1 MAIPFTVDISAF
13 YGEPDFREQ
22 NSSTIVD
29 RRKTLNLHKELESG
43 KTRDVV
49 PQPRKRE
56 GGAIGFRPVKN
67 SNFNSGGAIAFNGE
81 LRSNSGGANCGDASR
96 PGGAA
101 TSGGALAFNEQQL
114 MNELTGLKKG
124 GALGT
129 VAATVIPALIQMAP
143 QIISSIKD
151 LFKGKEGG
159 ALKFGGASAVFLNG
173 IDPSKYDDV
182 LKTMK
187 AIERQSKNIEV
198 RGGALYAGSSRVGTF
213 FKNAWNKI
221 KSWYDNNADKLK
233 PITDILVNA
242 GTNAANNAITKGVNY
257 VSGKTG
263 SDTVKQI
270 ANVVG
275 DMAKDTVDEVAN
287 RVRGEENTGQATGS
301 GYDVGDV
308 ENVVMP
314 KEMKVKKR
322 GRTPRIHTALP
333 QSENKIHKSVVT
345 PPRRRV
351 Y

>member
-43 KTRDVV
+43 KTRDAEVAS
-49 PQPRKRE
+49 KS
-56 GGAIGFRPVKN
+56 GGAVGFRPVKN
-67 SNFNSGGAIAFNGE
+67 SRFQAGPGGAIAFNGE
-81 LRSNSGGANCGDASR
+81 LRGSSGVVKDNPLAHSGGG
-96 PGGAA
+96 
-101 TSGGALAFNEQQL
+101 TGGALAFNEQQL

-287 RVRGEENTGQATGS
+287 RVRGEENTEQGEQTGS

-314 KEMKVKKR
+314 KEMVVKKR

-345 PPRRRV
+345 PRKRV
-351 Y
+351 F